1 MACLFVKTK
10 LKSDIFENSINQVK
24 IELALIYKMVALRN
38 NISYKW
44 SSFKKTKGIS
54 AMCKK
59 VRQKFIQNNI
69 DEFLYQNFNCF
80 YSFVFYC
87 K

>member
-1 MACLFVKTK
+1 MNKKKHVMACLFVKTK

-38 NISYKW
+38 NISYK
-44 SSFKKTKGIS
+44 
-54 AMCKK
+54 CKK

-69 DEFLYQNFNCF
+69 EEFLYQNFNCF
-80 YSFVFYC
+80 YPFVFYC